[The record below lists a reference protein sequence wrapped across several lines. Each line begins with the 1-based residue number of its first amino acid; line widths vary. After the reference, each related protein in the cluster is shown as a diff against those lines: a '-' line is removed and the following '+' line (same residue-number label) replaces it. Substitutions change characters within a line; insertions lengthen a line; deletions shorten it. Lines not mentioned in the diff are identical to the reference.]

1 MRLLTPMRLLT
12 IVLALFLAG
21 CAGELSGDVV
31 RMQVGER
38 ILILEVIEVPPDAW
52 DVRVGYFGRVLNTQ
66 RDVRQ
71 KKLAAQEAVSSRCR
85 LFEVPELVGVYRQGA
100 DLVETLRFKCVVRPT
115 GYKI

>member
-1 MRLLTPMRLLT
+1 MRILSV
-12 IVLALFLAG
+12 VLALFLAA

-38 ILILEVIEVPPDAW
+38 ILILEIIEVPPDEW
-52 DVRVGYFGRVLNTQ
+52 DVRVGYFGRVLDTR
-66 RDVRQ
+66 RDVRE

-100 DLVETLRFKCVVRPT
+100 SLVETLRFRCVVPPT

>member
-1 MRLLTPMRLLT
+1 MRFPS
-12 IVLALFLAG
+12 VVFALFLAA
-21 CAGELSGDVV
+21 CAGQLGGDVV

-38 ILILEVIEVPPDAW
+38 ILLLEIIEVPPDEW

-66 RDVRQ
+66 RDVRE

-85 LFEVPELVGVYRQGA
+85 IFEVPELVGVYRQGA
-100 DLVETLRFKCVVRPT
+100 SLVETLRFKCVVPPT

>member
-1 MRLLTPMRLLT
+1 MRFPSV
-12 IVLALFLAG
+12 VLALFLAA
-21 CAGELSGDVV
+21 CAGQLGGDVV

-38 ILILEVIEVPPDAW
+38 ILLLEIIEVPPDEW

-66 RDVRQ
+66 RDVRE

-85 LFEVPELVGVYRQGA
+85 IFEVPELVGVYRQGA
-100 DLVETLRFKCVVRPT
+100 SLVETLRFKCVVPPT

>member
-1 MRLLTPMRLLT
+1 MRFLSIAL
-12 IVLALFLAG
+12 VLFLAA
-21 CAGELSGDVV
+21 CAGELTGDVV

-38 ILILEVIEVPPDAW
+38 ILILEVIEVPPDEW
-52 DVRVGYFGRVLNTQ
+52 DVRVGYFGRVLNTR

-85 LFEVPELVGVYRQGA
+85 VFEVPELVGVYRQGA
-100 DLVETLRFKCVVRPT
+100 SLVETLRFKCVIPPT

>member
-1 MRLLTPMRLLT
+1 MRFPSV
-12 IVLALFLAG
+12 VLALFLAA
-21 CAGELSGDVV
+21 CAGQLGGDVV

-38 ILILEVIEVPPDAW
+38 ILLLEIIEVPPDKW

-66 RDVRQ
+66 RDVRE

-85 LFEVPELVGVYRQGA
+85 MFEVPELVGVYRQGA
-100 DLVETLRFKCVVRPT
+100 SLVETLRFKCVVPPT